1 METIHTGAAAITFH
15 TTPEAF
21 IAYQEQLAGRKLAEH
36 EREVTAA
43 WVEVFNLFYEDGLKQ
58 DHATLEEDLN
68 KLDELMAR
76 HEDNAGV
83 HKFAEACRAWMIETW
98 RQGAERSISK

>member
-1 METIHTGAAAITFH
+1 METIHTGAAAITFP

-43 WVEVFNLFYEDGLKQ
+43 WVEVFNHAHTKGLCR
-58 DHATLEEDLN
+58 DSGAPRPWTSWPDSRRPVLPYIGFSGRPICGFLSPGN
-68 KLDELMAR
+68 KEQ
-76 HEDNAGV
+76 
-83 HKFAEACRAWMIETW
+83 K
-98 RQGAERSISK
+98 GAFQND

>member
-1 METIHTGAAAITFH
+1 METIHTGAAAITFP

-43 WVEVFNLFYEDGLKQ
+43 WVEVFNHVPGQ
-58 DHATLEEDLN
+58 
-68 KLDELMAR
+68 
-76 HEDNAGV
+76 
-83 HKFAEACRAWMIETW
+83 W
-98 RQGAERSISK
+98 GA

>member
-1 METIHTGAAAITFH
+1 METIHTGAAAITFP

-43 WVEVFNLFYEDGLKQ
+43 WVEVFNHAHTKGLCRDSGALDGS
-58 DHATLEEDLN
+58 A
-68 KLDELMAR
+68 
-76 HEDNAGV
+76 V
-83 HKFAEACRAWMIETW
+83 HRFLRTAHLWIFVAWK
-98 RQGAERSISK
+98 QGAERSISK